1 METNRIEII
10 CKNNNKRIKVLA
22 GTTLSELKLLLEV
35 NMPAPIVGALIN
47 NKLNSLETPIYR
59 NKTIEFID
67 QSSESGLRIYVRSLV
82 FVLYKAVNDLIPNG
96 KLRIEHPVSN
106 GYYCEISSN
115 KQKISSEQ
123 LSAIK
128 ERMKEIIN
136 ADIPFVQHY
145 EPTSDIEQLF
155 RDAHNSDCADLLHY
169 KKEYYSVYYTLDG
182 LPDFYPS
189 LLVPSTG
196 QLKVFD
202 ICPYFEG
209 FLLQIP
215 KKTNHKELAEI
226 VEQKKMYEIFK
237 EHRQWC
243 RIIGVNNIADVNSIK
258 RSDLNILI
266 KVTEALHEKKIVQI
280 ADKIAQNKNIKVVLI
295 AGPSS
300 SGKTTFSK
308 RLSVQLAASG
318 IIPEALSLDN
328 YFINRE
334 STPIDEN
341 GEHDF
346 EVIHALDLPYLNSQL
361 EQLINGEEVETP
373 IYNFE
378 TGKREAKGK
387 KMQIKEG
394 QVLVIE
400 GIHGLNPEL
409 TKTIPDETKFKI
421 YVSALTTLSGN
432 DHNWIP
438 TSDTR
443 ILRRIIRDHK
453 YRSYS
458 AENTILRWPSVRRG
472 ENKWIFPYQ
481 ENADAMFNSSLL
493 FEFSAIKKQAEP
505 ILMEVG
511 QNSNAY
517 PEARRLLNLLQFF
530 TPISY
535 NDIPATSLLREF
547 LGGSGF
553 RY

>member
-1 METNRIEII
+1 
-10 CKNNNKRIKVLA
+10 
-22 GTTLSELKLLLEV
+22 
-35 NMPAPIVGALIN
+35 
-47 NKLNSLETPIYR
+47 
-59 NKTIEFID
+59 
-67 QSSESGLRIYVRSLV
+67 
-82 FVLYKAVNDLIPNG
+82 
-96 KLRIEHPVSN
+96 
-106 GYYCEISSN
+106 
-115 KQKISSEQ
+115 
-123 LSAIK
+123 
-128 ERMKEIIN
+128 
-136 ADIPFVQHY
+136 
-145 EPTSDIEQLF
+145 
-155 RDAHNSDCADLLHY
+155 
-169 KKEYYSVYYTLDG
+169 
-182 LPDFYPS
+182 
-189 LLVPSTG
+189 
-196 QLKVFD
+196 
-202 ICPYFEG
+202 
-209 FLLQIP
+209 
-215 KKTNHKELAEI
+215 
-226 VEQKKMYEIFK
+226 
-237 EHRQWC
+237 
-243 RIIGVNNIADVNSIK
+243 DVNSIK

-280 ADKIAQNKNIKVVLI
+280 ADKIAHNQNIRVILV

-346 EVIHALDLPYLNSQL
+346 ESIHALDLPYLNSQL
-361 EQLINGEEVETP
+361 EQLINGKEVETP

-387 KMQIKEG
+387 KMQIKDG

-493 FEFSAIKKQAEP
+493 FELSAIKKQAEP